1 MLVLGLMLCAASS
14 ASAQKYICI
23 NEEDIERVEVVKGPR
38 AVQQYGIQPGEGI
51 IVITTKVGTGLQP
64 SFQCPKPSGGGDDQ
78 LSTKLYPPDL
88 VMENQK
94 AIGLSDSQRS
104 KIEFVVKDVQG
115 KFVESQFKM
124 RGEMEKLKTLMDQS
138 SVDEPKVLEQ
148 IDRVLSV
155 ERDVKRAQLSLMMKI
170 KNELS
175 EDQKSKL
182 SKIRGDDIE
191 YMKARGKLKP

>member
-1 MLVLGLMLCAASS
+1 
-14 ASAQKYICI
+14 
-23 NEEDIERVEVVKGPR
+23 
-38 AVQQYGIQPGEGI
+38 
-51 IVITTKVGTGLQP
+51 
-64 SFQCPKPSGGGDDQ
+64 
-78 LSTKLYPPDL
+78 
-88 VMENQK
+88 
-94 AIGLSDSQRS
+94 
-104 KIEFVVKDVQG
+104 
-115 KFVESQFKM
+115 
-124 RGEMEKLKTLMDQS
+124 
-138 SVDEPKVLEQ
+138 VDEPKVLEQ